1 MNRRHFLLGSAAAA
15 GALRMKAAPS
25 ANNVVRIGIAGTR
38 MRGIIHVRSFANL
51 PDVEVVALC
60 DVDQSVLGEGV
71 KALEEMGKKRPA
83 TYSDF
88 RKLLEDSSIDAVSIA
103 TTNHWHALQTIWA
116 CQAGKDVFVEK
127 PCSHNIFES
136 QQIVAAAKKYN
147 RMVQHGNQARSSPAV
162 QEACQKLREGVIG
175 DVYMTRGLCYRWRP
189 SIGKTPV
196 EAVPAGVDY
205 DLWTGPAPKRE
216 FTRNR
221 FHYNWHWLWDYGNG
235 DLGNQGIHEI
245 DLCRAAL
252 GLTYP
257 TRISAMGGKF
267 LFDDDQETPNVLNVS
282 YEFDSNGRKRFM
294 EFAVRHWMT
303 NDEAALQVN
312 PENNAKHGGGM
323 SYSSGDYE
331 LPRPQRPPGT
341 AGATRTEVG
350 NLVGNIYYGSNG
362 YLVIRG
368 YDQYY
373 TRLGRSHEPGPHA
386 KAQGKHWANF
396 IQAVRSR
403 RESELNSPI
412 SEGAMSSVAV
422 HLANISYR
430 LGRTLTFDA
439 KTMTCVGDKEA
450 NRMFTRDYRK
460 PFVVPERV

>member
-1 MNRRHFLLGSAAAA
+1 MNRRYFLMTSAAA
-15 GALRMKAAPS
+15 GAARANALTS
-25 ANNVVRIGIAGTR
+25 ANNTVRIGIAGTR

-51 PDVEVVALC
+51 PNVEVVALC
-60 DVDQSVLGEGV
+60 DVDPSVLKEGV
-71 KALEEMGKKRPA
+71 TALEEMGKRRPA
-83 TYSDF
+83 AYVDF
-88 RKLLEDSSIDAVSIA
+88 RRMLEDKSIDAVSIA
-103 TTNHWHALQTIWA
+103 TPNHWHTLQTIWA

-136 QQIVAAAKKYN
+136 QQIVAAAKKYG

-162 QEACQKLREGVIG
+162 QEAFQKLKEGVIG
-175 DVYMTRGLCYRWRP
+175 DVYMTRGLCYRLRP
-189 SIGKTPV
+189 SIGRTPV
-196 EAVPAGVDY
+196 EDVPAGVDY
-205 DLWTGPAPKRE
+205 DLWTGPAPRRE

-221 FHYNWHWLWDYGNG
+221 FHYNWHWFWDFGNG

-267 LFDDDQETPNVLNVS
+267 MFDDDQETPNVLTVC
-282 YEFDSNGRKRFM
+282 YEFDNNGREQFM
-294 EFAVRHWMT
+294 EFSVRHWIT
-303 NDEAALQVN
+303 NDEALLQAN
-312 PENNAKHGGGM
+312 PENNAIHGGGT
-323 SYSSGDYE
+323 SYDSGDYHPPAP
-331 LPRPQRPPGT
+331 PRPPAAVPAQ
-341 AGATRTEVG
+341 RTEVR
-350 NLVGNIYYGSNG
+350 NLVGNIYYGPNG

-373 TRLGRSHEPGPHA
+373 TRLGRRQEPGPHA
-386 KAQGKHWANF
+386 KSRGAHWANF

-403 RESELNSPI
+403 KESELNSPLA
-412 SEGAMSSVAV
+412 EGAMSCVAL
-422 HLANISYR
+422 HLGNISYR
-430 LGRTLTFDA
+430 LGRTLTFDR
-439 KTMTCVGDKEA
+439 KTMTCVGDEEA